1 MFEHLYDSRV
11 ENATASNRPALGMQG
26 RLARI
31 CGPGFAR
38 PAGAADEVGGV
49 PARWVAAPGTAAD
62 AVELLRLAAEHDLA
76 VVPRGA
82 GTKIDWG
89 GAPSRVDLVLDT
101 GRLAGIEE
109 SADPSTVEV
118 GAGTPLRAVRAVLA
132 RTGRRLTLDPPSAD
146 ATVGGVIAA
155 DEAGPLRHRYGGPAD
170 QVSAVRYLDA
180 HGAPATV
187 SRGADVTPAQ
197 LLCGSRGTLGLLLS
211 ATLRVRPAPPS
222 RIWVS
227 HPVWTPLEMHDLVQG
242 ARVEAAEPAAV
253 EVDLPAVPPRGQ
265 RRVAAG
271 TAGAGTLAILLEGG
285 PADVRERA
293 NWLVDAF
300 GGDAHA
306 TGRPPPWWG
315 RYPAGP
321 TEIAVRIEAPV
332 GESARR
338 RLRAARR
345 RRRPGGGTRL
355 GGARQCAGRA
365 PRGPAAGPGG
375 GDPGG
380 AARGAAGA
388 ARAVR
393 GARRAAAAVAG
404 HRRAG
409 SPVAPAAGGRAQA
422 AFRPAAA
429 LRAGPPPRPGVK
441 RPPRRGAFKAI
452 NGPRW
457 LQG

>member
-132 RTGRRLTLDPPSAD
+132 RTGRRLTLEPPSAD

-187 SRGADVTPAQ
+187 SRGVDVTPAQ

-265 RRVAAG
+265 RRTAAG
-271 TAGAGTLAILLEGG
+271 TAGAGTLAIMLEGG

-332 GESARR
+332 GELHAVVYA
-338 RLRAARR
+338 LRDAV
-345 RRRPGGGTRL
+345 
-355 GGARQCAGRA
+355 GA
-365 PRGPAAGPGG
+365 PV
-375 GDPGG
+375 
-380 AARGAAGA
+380 
-388 ARAVR
+388 AVR
-393 GARRAAAAVAG
+393 GSAGLGSVQAALPGDLPPGRAAAIL
-404 HRRAG
+404 
-409 SPVAPAAGGRAQA
+409 
-422 AFRPAAA
+422 AA
-429 LRAGPPPRPGVK
+429 LRGVLLARRGRCEVLVAPPRLWQVTDV
-441 RPPRRGAFKAI
+441 R
-452 NGPRW
+452 GPRSHRPRAVA
-457 LQG
+457 LKQHFDPQQRFAPGRLPDRE